1 LILGEEVL
9 IYAQGPS
16 IRKIALSMPNYPDV
30 KIPLKGVKKVIAV
43 DYNPVDNVLYW
54 SDQELN
60 TINMAYLDGSGESLF
75 PGLILPLSKE
85 FG

>member
-1 LILGEEVL
+1 
-9 IYAQGPS
+9 
-16 IRKIALSMPNYPDV
+16 MPNYPDV

-75 PGLILPLSKE
+75 PCLILPLSKE